1 MPQIILSWHKHYFV
15 DEGSFSSSSLVTLQ
29 RISLS
34 SMVSL
39 TAMTSS
45 ANSLKKSVQALDT
58 NSSPTCGSQQ
68 PSLSSVLFTSSSHGP
83 WSRNSSTAP
92 TESRAFL
99 RELSPSPSLST
110 YVTPLMAKD
119 QEGGVVT
126 TTFGYK
132 AKTPPFWNSSFS
144 LTSSTVSVSEGSPLV
159 SLSASQNTFF
169 KISTDVTSVV
179 DTDSYSFKATSRLP
193 LMDSFKP
200 TSLKYSRRQ
209 AAESSSYSLMASK
222 STESFTSFLSSSS
235 SSSSV
240 SFSSLGSL
248 SLPPPSSSL
257 TSPSIQPSAL
267 LSSLSPLLLLSSS
280 LSSPTLI
287 TTLPSPLPT
296 SVPAQLQISRMSL
309 SSSTLTFYNSKAPKF
324 LPSPSNSR
332 KDTSSSTWLLI
343 PVVKTYASSSSVLL
357 LSLSSSTILSPS
369 PSTSSSSSSSSSSHS
384 SSTPTTTIAEIY
396 PGAETTSSPS
406 LSSKL
411 SSYFL
416 HSLPSI
422 TSLRVKLRTTETT
435 ISSSS
440 PPLTFTLVDSQLPP
454 SRFSAPLLT
463 ARTFSSQKLTSNSV
477 TISYLSTYV
486 SLFPTTTPWSQT
498 SLTSAPSLVFS
509 SASLFNNSSLIS
521 KLSLAA
527 ESYSSLQ
534 GKASYGSFS
543 RTGRIELKPSSAVST
558 LQFSSLKLNTLK
570 PLFTETFVVK
580 FKGNCSVIVDK
591 NSFKLSFVATLAS
604 ILRIPRDDVIVDDV
618 ICGSVSVV
626 FTVKAA
632 RERNLTS
639 ELLGII
645 KNESL
650 VVKYND
656 TVFIAF
662 DVKIISNPTVP
673 TKFSRPTQISS
684 HDRKKLLFII
694 FIFFCAVFAALF
706 VFFSVVFCSR
716 FCACFQ
722 KTGKF
727 RMHKRVRL
735 RAQDFELKR
744 FAERRSRLSG
754 ANYYGEDA
762 HKRVNSRKK
771 ELEVEIE
778 EEDINDYYE
787 DEFVAGLQADA
798 NDTLLNP
805 TNHTANSNQQEEQKF
820 VFDDED
826 SCSSVLFY

>member
-1 MPQIILSWHKHYFV
+1 MSQIIFSWHKYYFV
-15 DEGSFSSSSLVTLQ
+15 DEGSVSSSSLVTLQ

-45 ANSLKKSVQALDT
+45 ANSLKKSVQVLDT
-58 NSSPTCGSQQ
+58 NSSPTSGSQQ
-68 PSLSSVLFTSSSHGP
+68 PSLSSVLFTSSSPGS
-83 WSRNSSTAP
+83 WSRKSSTAP
-92 TESRAFL
+92 AESRAFL

-132 AKTPPFWNSSFS
+132 SKTPPFWKSSFS
-144 LTSSTVSVSEGSPLV
+144 LTSSTVSVSEGSPLA
-159 SLSASQNTFF
+159 SLSASQNAFF
-169 KISTDVTSVV
+169 KISTDVSRVV
-179 DTDSYSFKATSRLP
+179 DNSYSFKATSRLP
-193 LMDSFKP
+193 LMDSFTT
-200 TSLKYSRRQ
+200 TSLKHIRRQ
-209 AAESSSYSLMASK
+209 AAESSSYALMASK
-222 STESFTSFLSSSS
+222 STESVVSFLSSSS

-240 SFSSLGSL
+240 SLSSFGSL
-248 SLPPPSSSL
+248 SLP
-257 TSPSIQPSAL
+257 QPSL
-267 LSSLSPLLLLSSS
+267 FLSSPSLSPLLLLSSS
-280 LSSPTLI
+280 LSSSTLI

-309 SSSTLTFYNSKAPKF
+309 SSSTLTFYNSKAPTF

-332 KDTSSSTWLLI
+332 KDKS
-343 PVVKTYASSSSVLL
+343 YL

-369 PSTSSSSSSSSSSHS
+369 PSTSSSSSSSSHS
-384 SSTPTTTIAEIY
+384 SSTPTTTIAEIN
-396 PGAETTSSPS
+396 PGAETTLSPS

-411 SSYFL
+411 SSYSL
-416 HSLPSI
+416 HSLPSV

-435 ISSSS
+435 VSSSS
-440 PPLTFTLVDSQLPP
+440 PSSTLTSVDSQLPP
-454 SRFSAPLLT
+454 YRFSAPLLT
-463 ARTFSSQKLTSNSV
+463 ARTFSSQKLSSNS
-477 TISYLSTYV
+477 IISSYLSTYV
-486 SLFPTTTPWSQT
+486 SFFPTTTTRSQT
-498 SLTSAPSLVFS
+498 SITSAPSLVFP
-509 SASLFNNSSLIS
+509 SAHSLFNNSSLIS
-521 KLSLAA
+521 KISLAA

-534 GKASYGSFS
+534 DKASYVSFS
-543 RTGRIELKPSSAVST
+543 RTGRIELKPSSVVPT
-558 LQFSSLKLNTLK
+558 FQFSSLKLNTLK

-673 TKFSRPTQISS
+673 TKFSRPTEISN

-706 VFFSVVFCSR
+706 VFFSVVFCNR
-716 FCACFQ
+716 FCACCQ

-727 RMHKRVRL
+727 RMQKRVRL

-787 DEFVAGLQADA
+787 DEFVAGLQADT
-798 NDTLLNP
+798 NDTLLNS

>member
-1 MPQIILSWHKHYFV
+1 MSQIILSWHKYCFV
-15 DEGSFSSSSLVTLQ
+15 DEGSVSSSSVVTLQ

-45 ANSLKKSVQALDT
+45 ANSLKKSVQVLDT
-58 NSSPTCGSQQ
+58 NLSPTSGSQQ
-68 PSLSSVLFTSSSHGP
+68 PSLSSVLFTSSSPGS
-83 WSRNSSTAP
+83 WSTKSSTAP
-92 TESRAFL
+92 AASRAFL

-132 AKTPPFWNSSFS
+132 AKTPPFWKFSFS
-144 LTSSTVSVSEGSPLV
+144 LTSSTVSVSEGSPLA

-169 KISTDVTSVV
+169 KISTDVSRVV
-179 DTDSYSFKATSRLP
+179 DNSYSFKANSRLP
-193 LMDSFKP
+193 LMDSFTT
-200 TSLKYSRRQ
+200 TSLKHSRRQ
-209 AAESSSYSLMASK
+209 AAESSSHSSMASK
-222 STESFTSFLSSSS
+222 STESFTSLLSSSS

-240 SFSSLGSL
+240 FLSSFGSL
-248 SLPPPSSSL
+248 SLPPPSLFLSS
-257 TSPSIQPSAL
+257 P
-267 LSSLSPLLLLSSS
+267 SLSPLLLLSSS
-280 LSSPTLI
+280 SSSPTLI
-287 TTLPSPLPT
+287 STLPSPLPT

-324 LPSPSNSR
+324 LHSPSNSR
-332 KDTSSSTWLLI
+332 KDTS
-343 PVVKTYASSSSVLL
+343 YL

-369 PSTSSSSSSSSSSHS
+369 PSTSSSSSSSPS
-384 SSTPTTTIAEIY
+384 SSTPTTTIAEIN
-396 PGAETTSSPS
+396 PGAETTLSPS

-411 SSYFL
+411 SSYSL
-416 HSLPSI
+416 HSLPSV
-422 TSLRVKLRTTETT
+422 TYLRVKLKTTETT
-435 ISSSS
+435 VSSSS
-440 PPLTFTLVDSQLPP
+440 PSSTFTSVDSQLPP
-454 SRFSAPLLT
+454 YRFSAPLLT
-463 ARTFSSQKLTSNSV
+463 ARTFSSQKLTSSS
-477 TISYLSTYV
+477 IISSYLSSYV
-486 SLFPTTTPWSQT
+486 SFFPTTTTRSQT
-498 SLTSAPSLVFS
+498 SFTSAPSLVFPS
-509 SASLFNNSSLIS
+509 VSLFNNSSLIS
-521 KLSLAA
+521 KISLAA

-534 GKASYGSFS
+534 DKASYVSFS
-543 RTGRIELKPSSAVST
+543 RTGRIELKPSSVVRT
-558 LQFSSLKLNTLK
+558 FQFSSLKLNTLN

-580 FKGNCSVIVDK
+580 FKGNCSVIVNK

-626 FTVKAA
+626 FTVKVA

-662 DVKIISNPTVP
+662 DVKIFSNPTVP
-673 TKFSRPTQISS
+673 TKFSRPTEISN

-716 FCACFQ
+716 FCACCQ

-727 RMHKRVRL
+727 RMQKRVRL

-762 HKRVNSRKK
+762 QKRVKSRKK
-771 ELEVEIE
+771 ELQVEIE

-787 DEFVAGLQADA
+787 DEFVAGLQADT
-798 NDTLLNP
+798 NNTLLNT
-805 TNHTANSNQQEEQKF
+805 TNHTANSNQQEEQRF

>member
-1 MPQIILSWHKHYFV
+1 MSQIILSWHKYCFV
-15 DEGSFSSSSLVTLQ
+15 DEGSVSSSSVVTLQ

-68 PSLSSVLFTSSSHGP
+68 PSLSSVLFTSSSPGS
-83 WSRNSSTAP
+83 WSTKSSTAP
-92 TESRAFL
+92 AESRAFL

-132 AKTPPFWNSSFS
+132 AKTPPFWKFSFS
-144 LTSSTVSVSEGSPLV
+144 LTSSTVSVSEGSPLA

-169 KISTDVTSVV
+169 KISTDVSRVV
-179 DTDSYSFKATSRLP
+179 DNSYSFKANSRLP
-193 LMDSFKP
+193 LMDSFTT
-200 TSLKYSRRQ
+200 TSLKHSRRQ
-209 AAESSSYSLMASK
+209 AAESSSHSSMASK

-240 SFSSLGSL
+240 FLSSFGSL
-248 SLPPPSSSL
+248 SLPPPSLFLSS
-257 TSPSIQPSAL
+257 P
-267 LSSLSPLLLLSSS
+267 SLSPLLLLSSS
-280 LSSPTLI
+280 SSSPTLI
-287 TTLPSPLPT
+287 STLPSPLPT

-332 KDTSSSTWLLI
+332 KDTS
-343 PVVKTYASSSSVLL
+343 YL

-369 PSTSSSSSSSSSSHS
+369 PSTSSSSSSSPS
-384 SSTPTTTIAEIY
+384 SSTPTTTIAEIN
-396 PGAETTSSPS
+396 PGAETTLSPS
-406 LSSKL
+406 LSSTL
-411 SSYFL
+411 SSYSL
-416 HSLPSI
+416 HSLPSV
-422 TSLRVKLRTTETT
+422 TYLRVKLKTTETT
-435 ISSSS
+435 VSSSS
-440 PPLTFTLVDSQLPP
+440 PSSTFTSVYSQLPP
-454 SRFSAPLLT
+454 YRFSAPLLT
-463 ARTFSSQKLTSNSV
+463 ARTFSSQKLTSSS
-477 TISYLSTYV
+477 IISSYLSSYV
-486 SLFPTTTPWSQT
+486 SFFPTTTTRSQT
-498 SLTSAPSLVFS
+498 SFTSAPSRVFPS
-509 SASLFNNSSLIS
+509 VSLFNNSSLIS
-521 KLSLAA
+521 KISLAA

-534 GKASYGSFS
+534 DKASYVSFS
-543 RTGRIELKPSSAVST
+543 RTGRIELKPSSVVRT
-558 LQFSSLKLNTLK
+558 FQFSSLKLNTLN

-626 FTVKAA
+626 FTVKVA

-673 TKFSRPTQISS
+673 TKFSRPTEISNR
-684 HDRKKLLFII
+684 DRKKLLFII

-716 FCACFQ
+716 FCACCQ

-727 RMHKRVRL
+727 RMQKRVRL

-754 ANYYGEDA
+754 ANYYGEEA
-762 HKRVNSRKK
+762 HKRVNRRKK
-771 ELEVEIE
+771 ESEVEIE

-787 DEFVAGLQADA
+787 DEFVAGLQADT
-798 NDTLLNP
+798 NDTLLNS
-805 TNHTANSNQQEEQKF
+805 TNNTANSNQQEEQKF

>member
-1 MPQIILSWHKHYFV
+1 MSQIILSWHKYCFV
-15 DEGSFSSSSLVTLQ
+15 DEGSVSSSSVVTLQ

-68 PSLSSVLFTSSSHGP
+68 PSLSSVLFTSSSPGS
-83 WSRNSSTAP
+83 WSTKSSTAP
-92 TESRAFL
+92 AESRAFL
-99 RELSPSPSLST
+99 RELSSSPSLST

-132 AKTPPFWNSSFS
+132 AKTPPFWKFSFS
-144 LTSSTVSVSEGSPLV
+144 LTSSTVSVSEGSPLA

-169 KISTDVTSVV
+169 KISTDVSRVV
-179 DTDSYSFKATSRLP
+179 DNSYSFKANSRLP
-193 LMDSFKP
+193 LMDSFTT
-200 TSLKYSRRQ
+200 TSLKHSRRQ
-209 AAESSSYSLMASK
+209 AAESSSHSSMASK

-240 SFSSLGSL
+240 FLSSFGSL
-248 SLPPPSSSL
+248 SLPPPSLFLSS
-257 TSPSIQPSAL
+257 P
-267 LSSLSPLLLLSSS
+267 SLSPLLLLSSS
-280 LSSPTLI
+280 SSSPTLI
-287 TTLPSPLPT
+287 STLPSPLPT

-332 KDTSSSTWLLI
+332 KDTS
-343 PVVKTYASSSSVLL
+343 YL

-369 PSTSSSSSSSSSSHS
+369 PSTSSSSSSSPS
-384 SSTPTTTIAEIY
+384 SSTPTTTIAEIN
-396 PGAETTSSPS
+396 PGAETTLSPS

-411 SSYFL
+411 SSYSL
-416 HSLPSI
+416 HSLPSV
-422 TSLRVKLRTTETT
+422 TYLRVKLKTTETT
-435 ISSSS
+435 VSSSS
-440 PPLTFTLVDSQLPP
+440 PSSTFTSVDSQLPP
-454 SRFSAPLLT
+454 YRFSAPLLT
-463 ARTFSSQKLTSNSV
+463 ARTFSSQKLTSSS
-477 TISYLSTYV
+477 IISSYLSSYV
-486 SLFPTTTPWSQT
+486 SFFPTTTTRSQT
-498 SLTSAPSLVFS
+498 SFTSAPSLVFPS
-509 SASLFNNSSLIS
+509 VSLFNNSSLIS
-521 KLSLAA
+521 KISLAA

-534 GKASYGSFS
+534 DKASYVSFS
-543 RTGRIELKPSSAVST
+543 RTGRIELKPSSVVPT
-558 LQFSSLKLNTLK
+558 FQFSSLKLNTLK

-580 FKGNCSVIVDK
+580 FKGNCSVIVNK

-673 TKFSRPTQISS
+673 TKFSRPTEISN

-716 FCACFQ
+716 FCACCQ

-727 RMHKRVRL
+727 RMQKRVRL

-754 ANYYGEDA
+754 ANYYGEEA
-762 HKRVNSRKK
+762 HKRVNRRKK
-771 ELEVEIE
+771 ESEVEIE

-787 DEFVAGLQADA
+787 DEFVAGLQADT
-798 NDTLLNP
+798 NNTLLNT
-805 TNHTANSNQQEEQKF
+805 TNHTANSNQQEEQRF

>member
-1 MPQIILSWHKHYFV
+1 MSQIILSWHKYCFV
-15 DEGSFSSSSLVTLQ
+15 DEGSVSSSSVVTLQ

-68 PSLSSVLFTSSSHGP
+68 PSLSSVLFTSSSPGS
-83 WSRNSSTAP
+83 WSTKSSTAP
-92 TESRAFL
+92 AESRAFL

-132 AKTPPFWNSSFS
+132 AKTPPFWKFSFS
-144 LTSSTVSVSEGSPLV
+144 LTSSTVSVSEGSPLA

-169 KISTDVTSVV
+169 KISTDVSRVV
-179 DTDSYSFKATSRLP
+179 DNSYSFKANSRLP
-193 LMDSFKP
+193 LMDSFTT
-200 TSLKYSRRQ
+200 TSLKHSRRQ
-209 AAESSSYSLMASK
+209 AAESSSHSSMASK

-240 SFSSLGSL
+240 FLSSFGSL
-248 SLPPPSSSL
+248 SLPPPSLFLSS
-257 TSPSIQPSAL
+257 P
-267 LSSLSPLLLLSSS
+267 SLSPLLLLSSS
-280 LSSPTLI
+280 SSSPTLI
-287 TTLPSPLPT
+287 STLPSPLPT

-309 SSSTLTFYNSKAPKF
+309 SSSTLTFYNSKAPRF

-332 KDTSSSTWLLI
+332 KDTS
-343 PVVKTYASSSSVLL
+343 YL

-369 PSTSSSSSSSSSSHS
+369 PSTSSSSSSSSPS
-384 SSTPTTTIAEIY
+384 SSTPTTTIAEIN
-396 PGAETTSSPS
+396 PGAETTLSPS

-411 SSYFL
+411 SSYSL
-416 HSLPSI
+416 HSLPSV
-422 TSLRVKLRTTETT
+422 TYLRVKLKTTETT
-435 ISSSS
+435 VSSSS
-440 PPLTFTLVDSQLPP
+440 PSSTFTSVDSQLPP
-454 SRFSAPLLT
+454 YRFSAPLLT
-463 ARTFSSQKLTSNSV
+463 ARTFSSQKLTSSS
-477 TISYLSTYV
+477 IISSYLSSYV
-486 SLFPTTTPWSQT
+486 SFFPTTTTRSQT
-498 SLTSAPSLVFS
+498 SFTSAPSRVFPS
-509 SASLFNNSSLIS
+509 VSLFNNSSLIS
-521 KLSLAA
+521 KISLAA

-534 GKASYGSFS
+534 DKASYVSFS
-543 RTGRIELKPSSAVST
+543 RTGRIELKPSSVVRT
-558 LQFSSLKLNTLK
+558 FQFSSLKLNTLN

-626 FTVKAA
+626 FTVKVA

-673 TKFSRPTQISS
+673 TRFSRPTEISNR
-684 HDRKKLLFII
+684 DRKKLLFII

-716 FCACFQ
+716 FCACCQ

-727 RMHKRVRL
+727 RMQKRVRL

-754 ANYYGEDA
+754 ANYYGEEA
-762 HKRVNSRKK
+762 HKRVNRRKK
-771 ELEVEIE
+771 ESEVEIE

-787 DEFVAGLQADA
+787 DEFVAGLQADT
-798 NDTLLNP
+798 NDTLLNS
-805 TNHTANSNQQEEQKF
+805 TNNTANSNQQEEQKF

>member
-1 MPQIILSWHKHYFV
+1 MSQIILSWHKYCFV
-15 DEGSFSSSSLVTLQ
+15 DEGSVSSSSVVTLQ

-68 PSLSSVLFTSSSHGP
+68 PSLSSVLFTSSSPGS
-83 WSRNSSTAP
+83 WSTKSSTAP
-92 TESRAFL
+92 AESRAFL

-132 AKTPPFWNSSFS
+132 AKTPPFWKFSFS
-144 LTSSTVSVSEGSPLV
+144 LTSSTVSVSEGSPLA
-159 SLSASQNTFF
+159 SLLASQNTFF
-169 KISTDVTSVV
+169 KISTDVSRVV
-179 DTDSYSFKATSRLP
+179 DNSYSFKANSRLP
-193 LMDSFKP
+193 LMDSFTT
-200 TSLKYSRRQ
+200 TSLKHSRRQ
-209 AAESSSYSLMASK
+209 AAESSSHSSMASK

-240 SFSSLGSL
+240 FLSSFGSL
-248 SLPPPSSSL
+248 SLPPPSLFLSS
-257 TSPSIQPSAL
+257 P
-267 LSSLSPLLLLSSS
+267 SLSPLLLLSSS
-280 LSSPTLI
+280 SSSPTLI
-287 TTLPSPLPT
+287 STLPSPLPT

-332 KDTSSSTWLLI
+332 KDTS
-343 PVVKTYASSSSVLL
+343 YL

-369 PSTSSSSSSSSSSHS
+369 PSTSSSSSSSPS
-384 SSTPTTTIAEIY
+384 SSTPTTTIAEIN
-396 PGAETTSSPS
+396 PGAETTLSPS

-411 SSYFL
+411 SSYSL
-416 HSLPSI
+416 HSLPSV
-422 TSLRVKLRTTETT
+422 TYLRVKLKTTETT

-440 PPLTFTLVDSQLPP
+440 PSSTFTSVDSQLPP
-454 SRFSAPLLT
+454 YRFSAPLLT
-463 ARTFSSQKLTSNSV
+463 ARTFSSQKLTSSS
-477 TISYLSTYV
+477 IISSYLSSYV
-486 SLFPTTTPWSQT
+486 SFFPTTTTRSQT
-498 SLTSAPSLVFS
+498 SFTSAPSLVFPS
-509 SASLFNNSSLIS
+509 VSLFNNSSLIS
-521 KLSLAA
+521 KISLAA

-534 GKASYGSFS
+534 DKASYVSFS
-543 RTGRIELKPSSAVST
+543 RTGRIELKPSSVVRT
-558 LQFSSLKLNTLK
+558 FQFSSLKLNTLN

-626 FTVKAA
+626 FTVKVA

-673 TKFSRPTQISS
+673 TKFSRPTEISNR
-684 HDRKKLLFII
+684 DRKKLLFII

-716 FCACFQ
+716 FCACCQ

-727 RMHKRVRL
+727 RMQKRVRL

-754 ANYYGEDA
+754 ANYYGEEA
-762 HKRVNSRKK
+762 HKRVNRRKK
-771 ELEVEIE
+771 ESEVEIE

-787 DEFVAGLQADA
+787 DEFVAGLQADT
-798 NDTLLNP
+798 NDTLLNS
-805 TNHTANSNQQEEQKF
+805 TNNTANSNQQLEEQKF

>member
-1 MPQIILSWHKHYFV
+1 MSQIILSWHKYCFV
-15 DEGSFSSSSLVTLQ
+15 DEGSVSSSSVVTLQ

-45 ANSLKKSVQALDT
+45 ANSLKKSVQVLDT
-58 NSSPTCGSQQ
+58 NSSPTSGSQQ
-68 PSLSSVLFTSSSHGP
+68 PSLSSVLFTSSSPG
-83 WSRNSSTAP
+83 SRSRKSSPAP
-92 TESRAFL
+92 AESRAFL
-99 RELSPSPSLST
+99 RELSPSPSFST

-132 AKTPPFWNSSFS
+132 SKTPPFWKSSFS
-144 LTSSTVSVSEGSPLV
+144 LTSSTVSVSEGSPLA
-159 SLSASQNTFF
+159 SLSASQNAFF
-169 KISTDVTSVV
+169 KISTDVSRVV
-179 DTDSYSFKATSRLP
+179 DNSYSFKANSRLP
-193 LMDSFKP
+193 LMDSFTT
-200 TSLKYSRRQ
+200 TSLKHSRRH
-209 AAESSSYSLMASK
+209 AAESSSHSSMASK

-240 SFSSLGSL
+240 FLSSFGSL
-248 SLPPPSSSL
+248 SLPPPSLFLSS
-257 TSPSIQPSAL
+257 P
-267 LSSLSPLLLLSSS
+267 SLSPLLLLSSS
-280 LSSPTLI
+280 ASSPTLI
-287 TTLPSPLPT
+287 STLPSPLPT

-332 KDTSSSTWLLI
+332 KDTS
-343 PVVKTYASSSSVLL
+343 YL

-369 PSTSSSSSSSSSSHS
+369 PSTSSSSSSSPS
-384 SSTPTTTIAEIY
+384 SSTPTTTIAEIN
-396 PGAETTSSPS
+396 PGAETTLSPS

-411 SSYFL
+411 SSYSL
-416 HSLPSI
+416 HSLPSV
-422 TSLRVKLRTTETT
+422 TYLRVKLKTTETT
-435 ISSSS
+435 VSSSS
-440 PPLTFTLVDSQLPP
+440 PSSTFTSVDSQLPP
-454 SRFSAPLLT
+454 YRFSAPLLT
-463 ARTFSSQKLTSNSV
+463 ARTFSSQKLTSSS
-477 TISYLSTYV
+477 IISSYLSSYV
-486 SLFPTTTPWSQT
+486 SFFPTTTTRSPT
-498 SLTSAPSLVFS
+498 SFTSAPSLVFPS
-509 SASLFNNSSLIS
+509 VSLFNNSSLIS
-521 KLSLAA
+521 KISLAA

-534 GKASYGSFS
+534 DKASYVSFS
-543 RTGRIELKPSSAVST
+543 RTGRIELKPSSVVPT
-558 LQFSSLKLNTLK
+558 FQFSSLKLNTLK

-618 ICGSVSVV
+618 ICGSVSVF

-673 TKFSRPTQISS
+673 TKFSRPTEISN

-706 VFFSVVFCSR
+706 VFFSVVFCNR
-716 FCACFQ
+716 FCACCQ

-727 RMHKRVRL
+727 RMQKRVRL

-787 DEFVAGLQADA
+787 DEFVAGLQADT
-798 NDTLLNP
+798 NDTLLNS

-820 VFDDED
+820 VFDDEE

>member
-1 MPQIILSWHKHYFV
+1 MSQIILSWHKYCFV
-15 DEGSFSSSSLVTLQ
+15 DEESVSSSSVVTLQ

-58 NSSPTCGSQQ
+58 NSSPTCGSRQ
-68 PSLSSVLFTSSSHGP
+68 PSLSSVLFTSSSPGS
-83 WSRNSSTAP
+83 WSTKSSTAP
-92 TESRAFL
+92 AESRAFL

-132 AKTPPFWNSSFS
+132 AKTPPFWKFSFS
-144 LTSSTVSVSEGSPLV
+144 LTSSTVSVSEGSPLA

-169 KISTDVTSVV
+169 KISTDVSRVV
-179 DTDSYSFKATSRLP
+179 DNSYSFKANSRLP
-193 LMDSFKP
+193 LMDSFTT
-200 TSLKYSRRQ
+200 TSLKHSRRQ
-209 AAESSSYSLMASK
+209 AAESSSHSSMASK

-240 SFSSLGSL
+240 FFSSFGSL
-248 SLPPPSSSL
+248 SLPPPSLFLSS
-257 TSPSIQPSAL
+257 P
-267 LSSLSPLLLLSSS
+267 SLSPLLLLSSS
-280 LSSPTLI
+280 SSSPTLI
-287 TTLPSPLPT
+287 STLPSPLPT

-332 KDTSSSTWLLI
+332 KDTS
-343 PVVKTYASSSSVLL
+343 YL

-369 PSTSSSSSSSSSSHS
+369 PSTSSSSSSSPS
-384 SSTPTTTIAEIY
+384 SSTPTTTIAEIN
-396 PGAETTSSPS
+396 PGAETTLSPS

-411 SSYFL
+411 SSYSL
-416 HSLPSI
+416 HSLPSV
-422 TSLRVKLRTTETT
+422 TYLRVKLKTTETT
-435 ISSSS
+435 VSSSS
-440 PPLTFTLVDSQLPP
+440 PSSTFTSVDSQLPP
-454 SRFSAPLLT
+454 YRFSAPLLT
-463 ARTFSSQKLTSNSV
+463 ARTFSSQKLTSSS
-477 TISYLSTYV
+477 IISSYLSSYV
-486 SLFPTTTPWSQT
+486 SFFPTTTTRSQT
-498 SLTSAPSLVFS
+498 SFTSAPSLVFPS
-509 SASLFNNSSLIS
+509 VSLFNNSSLIS
-521 KLSLAA
+521 KISLAA

-534 GKASYGSFS
+534 DKASYVSFS
-543 RTGRIELKPSSAVST
+543 RTGRIELKPSSVVRT
-558 LQFSSLKLNTLK
+558 FQFSSLKLNTLN

-673 TKFSRPTQISS
+673 TKFSRPTEISN

-716 FCACFQ
+716 FCACCQ

-727 RMHKRVRL
+727 RMQKRVRL

-762 HKRVNSRKK
+762 QKRVKSRKK
-771 ELEVEIE
+771 ELQVEIE

-787 DEFVAGLQADA
+787 DEFVAGLQADT
-798 NDTLLNP
+798 NNTLLNT
-805 TNHTANSNQQEEQKF
+805 TNHTANSNQQEEQRF

>member
-1 MPQIILSWHKHYFV
+1 MSQIILSWHKYCFV
-15 DEGSFSSSSLVTLQ
+15 DEGSVSSSSVVTLQ

-45 ANSLKKSVQALDT
+45 ANSLKKSVQALDR

-68 PSLSSVLFTSSSHGP
+68 PSLSSVLFTSSSPGS
-83 WSRNSSTAP
+83 WSTKSSTAP
-92 TESRAFL
+92 AESRAFL

-132 AKTPPFWNSSFS
+132 AKTPPFWKFSFS
-144 LTSSTVSVSEGSPLV
+144 LTSSTVSVSEGSPLA

-169 KISTDVTSVV
+169 KISTDVSCVV
-179 DTDSYSFKATSRLP
+179 DNSYSFKANSRLP
-193 LMDSFKP
+193 LMDSFTT
-200 TSLKYSRRQ
+200 TSLKHSRRH
-209 AAESSSYSLMASK
+209 AAESSSHSSMASK

-240 SFSSLGSL
+240 FLSSFGSL
-248 SLPPPSSSL
+248 SLPPPSLFLSS
-257 TSPSIQPSAL
+257 P
-267 LSSLSPLLLLSSS
+267 SLSPLLLLSSS
-280 LSSPTLI
+280 SSSPTLI
-287 TTLPSPLPT
+287 STLPSPLPT
-296 SVPAQLQISRMSL
+296 SVPAQLKISRMSL

-332 KDTSSSTWLLI
+332 KDTS
-343 PVVKTYASSSSVLL
+343 YL

-369 PSTSSSSSSSSSSHS
+369 PSTSSSSSSSPS
-384 SSTPTTTIAEIY
+384 SSTPTTTIAEIN
-396 PGAETTSSPS
+396 PGAETTLSPS

-411 SSYFL
+411 SSYSL
-416 HSLPSI
+416 HSLPSV
-422 TSLRVKLRTTETT
+422 TYLRVKLKTTETT
-435 ISSSS
+435 VSSSS
-440 PPLTFTLVDSQLPP
+440 PSSTFTSVDSQLPP
-454 SRFSAPLLT
+454 YRFSAPLLT
-463 ARTFSSQKLTSNSV
+463 VRTFSSQKLTSNFI
-477 TISYLSTYV
+477 ISSYFSTYV
-486 SLFPTTTPWSQT
+486 SFFPTTTTRSQT
-498 SLTSAPSLVFS
+498 SLTSAPSLVS
-509 SASLFNNSSLIS
+509 PSAHSLFNNSSSIS

-534 GKASYGSFS
+534 DKASYVSFS
-543 RTGRIELKPSSAVST
+543 RTGRIELKPSSVVPT
-558 LQFSSLKLNTLK
+558 FQFSSLKLNTLK

-673 TKFSRPTQISS
+673 TKFSRPTEISN

-716 FCACFQ
+716 FCACCQ

-727 RMHKRVRL
+727 RMQKRVRL

-787 DEFVAGLQADA
+787 DEFVAGLQADT
-798 NDTLLNP
+798 NDTLLNS

-820 VFDDED
+820 VFDDEE

>member
-1 MPQIILSWHKHYFV
+1 MSQIILSWHKYYFV
-15 DEGSFSSSSLVTLQ
+15 DEGSVSSSSLVTLQ

-45 ANSLKKSVQALDT
+45 ANSLKKSVQVLDT
-58 NSSPTCGSQQ
+58 NSSPTSGSQQ
-68 PSLSSVLFTSSSHGP
+68 PSLSSVLFTSSSPG
-83 WSRNSSTAP
+83 SRSRKSSPAP
-92 TESRAFL
+92 AESRAFL

-132 AKTPPFWNSSFS
+132 AKTPPFWKSSFS
-144 LTSSTVSVSEGSPLV
+144 LTSSTVSVSEGSPLA

-169 KISTDVTSVV
+169 KISTDVARLV
-179 DTDSYSFKATSRLP
+179 DSSYSFKATSRLP
-193 LMDSFKP
+193 LMDSFTA
-200 TSLKYSRRQ
+200 TSLKYSRMQ
-209 AAESSSYSLMASK
+209 AAESSSHSLMASK
-222 STESFTSFLSSSS
+222 STESFMSSLSSSS

-240 SFSSLGSL
+240 SLSSLGSL
-248 SLPPPSSSL
+248 SLPPPSLSL

-267 LSSLSPLLLLSSS
+267 LSLLSPLLLLSSS

-296 SVPAQLQISRMSL
+296 SVPAQLQISRTSL
-309 SSSTLTFYNSKAPKF
+309 SSSTLKFYNSKAPKF

-332 KDTSSSTWLLI
+332 KDTSSSTLFLI
-343 PVVKTYASSSSVLL
+343 PVVKTYASSSSFLS
-357 LSLSSSTILSPS
+357 LSLSSSTIVSPS
-369 PSTSSSSSSSSSSHS
+369 SSTLSSSSSSHS
-384 SSTPTTTIAEIY
+384 SSTPTTTMAEIN
-396 PGAETTSSPS
+396 PGAETKLSPS

-416 HSLPSI
+416 HSLPSV
-422 TSLRVKLRTTETT
+422 TYLRVKLRTTETT

-440 PPLTFTLVDSQLPP
+440 PSSTFTSVDSQLPP
-454 SRFSAPLLT
+454 YRFSAPLLT
-463 ARTFSSQKLTSNSV
+463 ARTFSSQKTSNSI
-477 TISYLSTYV
+477 TSSYLSTYV
-486 SLFPTTTPWSQT
+486 SFFLTTTPWSQT
-498 SLTSAPSLVFS
+498 PLTSAPSLVFPS
-509 SASLFNNSSLIS
+509 VSPFNNSSLIS
-521 KLSLAA
+521 KISLAA

-534 GKASYGSFS
+534 DKASYVSFS
-543 RTGRIELKPSSAVST
+543 RTGRIELKPSSVVPT
-558 LQFSSLKLNTLK
+558 FQFSSLKLNTLK

-580 FKGNCSVIVDK
+580 FKGNCSVIVNK

-673 TKFSRPTQISS
+673 TKFSRPTEISN

-706 VFFSVVFCSR
+706 VFFSVVFCNR
-716 FCACFQ
+716 FCACCQ

-727 RMHKRVRL
+727 RMQKRVRL

-762 HKRVNSRKK
+762 QKRVKSRKK
-771 ELEVEIE
+771 ELQVEIE
-778 EEDINDYYE
+778 GEDINDYYE
-787 DEFVAGLQADA
+787 DEFVAGLQADT
-798 NDTLLNP
+798 NDTLLNS

>member
-1 MPQIILSWHKHYFV
+1 MSQIILSWHKYYFV
-15 DEGSFSSSSLVTLQ
+15 DEGSVSSSSLVTL
-29 RISLS
+29 RRTSLS
-34 SMVSL
+34 RMVSL

-68 PSLSSVLFTSSSHGP
+68 PSLSSVLFTSSSPGS
-83 WSRNSSTAP
+83 WSRKSSTAP
-92 TESRAFL
+92 AESRALL

-132 AKTPPFWNSSFS
+132 AKTPPFWKFSFS
-144 LTSSTVSVSEGSPLV
+144 LTSSTVSVSEGSPLA

-169 KISTDVTSVV
+169 KISTDVSRVV
-179 DTDSYSFKATSRLP
+179 DNSYSFKANSRLP
-193 LMDSFKP
+193 LMDSFTT
-200 TSLKYSRRQ
+200 TSLKHSRRQ
-209 AAESSSYSLMASK
+209 AAESSSHSSMASK

-240 SFSSLGSL
+240 FLSSFGSL
-248 SLPPPSSSL
+248 SLPPPSLFLSS
-257 TSPSIQPSAL
+257 P
-267 LSSLSPLLLLSSS
+267 SLSPLLLLSSS
-280 LSSPTLI
+280 SSSPTLI
-287 TTLPSPLPT
+287 STLPSPLPT

-324 LPSPSNSR
+324 LPSPSNSP
-332 KDTSSSTWLLI
+332 KDTS
-343 PVVKTYASSSSVLL
+343 YL

-369 PSTSSSSSSSSSSHS
+369 PSTSSSSSSSPS
-384 SSTPTTTIAEIY
+384 SSTPTTTIAEIN
-396 PGAETTSSPS
+396 PGAETTLSPS
-406 LSSKL
+406 LSSTL
-411 SSYFL
+411 SSYSL
-416 HSLPSI
+416 HSLPSV
-422 TSLRVKLRTTETT
+422 TYLRVKLKTTETT
-435 ISSSS
+435 VSSSS
-440 PPLTFTLVDSQLPP
+440 PSSTFTSVDSQLPP
-454 SRFSAPLLT
+454 YRFSAPLLT
-463 ARTFSSQKLTSNSV
+463 ARTFSSQKLTSSS
-477 TISYLSTYV
+477 IISSYLSSYV
-486 SLFPTTTPWSQT
+486 SFFPTTTTRSQT
-498 SLTSAPSLVFS
+498 SFTSAPSRVFPS
-509 SASLFNNSSLIS
+509 VSLFNNSSLIS
-521 KLSLAA
+521 KISLAA

-534 GKASYGSFS
+534 DKASYVSFS
-543 RTGRIELKPSSAVST
+543 RTGRIELKPSSVVRT
-558 LQFSSLKLNTLK
+558 FQFSSLKLNTLN

-626 FTVKAA
+626 FTVKVA

-673 TKFSRPTQISS
+673 TRFSRPTEISNR
-684 HDRKKLLFII
+684 DRKKLLFII

-706 VFFSVVFCSR
+706 VFFSVVFCNR
-716 FCACFQ
+716 FCACCQ

-727 RMHKRVRL
+727 RMQKRVRL

-762 HKRVNSRKK
+762 QKRVKSRKK
-771 ELEVEIE
+771 ELQVEIE

-787 DEFVAGLQADA
+787 DEFVAGLQADT
-798 NDTLLNP
+798 NNTLLNT
-805 TNHTANSNQQEEQKF
+805 TNHTANSNQQEEQRF

>member
-1 MPQIILSWHKHYFV
+1 MSQIILSWHKYYFV
-15 DEGSFSSSSLVTLQ
+15 DEGSVSSSSLVTLQ

-34 SMVSL
+34 RMVSL

-45 ANSLKKSVQALDT
+45 ANSLKKSVQVLDT
-58 NSSPTCGSQQ
+58 NLSPTSGSQQ
-68 PSLSSVLFTSSSHGP
+68 PSLSSVLFTSFSPGS
-83 WSRNSSTAP
+83 WSRKSSTAP
-92 TESRAFL
+92 AESRTFL

-132 AKTPPFWNSSFS
+132 SKTPPFWKSSFS
-144 LTSSTVSVSEGSPLV
+144 LTSSIVSVSEGSPLA

-169 KISTDVTSVV
+169 KISTDVSRVV
-179 DTDSYSFKATSRLP
+179 DNSYSFKATSRLP
-193 LMDSFKP
+193 FMDSFTT

-209 AAESSSYSLMASK
+209 AAESSSHSLMASK
-222 STESFTSFLSSSS
+222 STETFLSFLSSSS
-235 SSSSV
+235 SSLSV
-240 SFSSLGSL
+240 SLSSLGSL
-248 SLPPPSSSL
+248 SLPPPSLSL

-324 LPSPSNSR
+324 L
-332 KDTSSSTWLLI
+332 
-343 PVVKTYASSSSVLL
+343 L
-357 LSLSSSTILSPS
+357 LSLSSSTIVSPS
-369 PSTSSSSSSSSSSHS
+369 PSTSSSSSSSSHS
-384 SSTPTTTIAEIY
+384 LSTPTTTIAEIN
-396 PGAETTSSPS
+396 PGAETTLSPS

-416 HSLPSI
+416 HSLPSV

-440 PPLTFTLVDSQLPP
+440 PSSTFTLVDSQLPP
-454 SRFSAPLLT
+454 YRFSAPLLT
-463 ARTFSSQKLTSNSV
+463 ARTFSSQKLTSSS
-477 TISYLSTYV
+477 IISSYLSTYV
-486 SLFPTTTPWSQT
+486 SFFPTTTTRSQT
-498 SLTSAPSLVFS
+498 SITSAPSLVS
-509 SASLFNNSSLIS
+509 PSVSLFNNSSLIS
-521 KLSLAA
+521 KISLAA

-534 GKASYGSFS
+534 DKASYVSFS
-543 RTGRIELKPSSAVST
+543 RTGRIELKPSSVVPT
-558 LQFSSLKLNTLK
+558 FQFSSLKLNTLK

-673 TKFSRPTQISS
+673 TKFSRPTEISN

-706 VFFSVVFCSR
+706 VFLSVVFCSR
-716 FCACFQ
+716 FCACCQ
-722 KTGKF
+722 RTGKF
-727 RMHKRVRL
+727 RMQKRVRL

-754 ANYYGEDA
+754 ANYYGEEA
-762 HKRVNSRKK
+762 HKRVNRRKK

-787 DEFVAGLQADA
+787 DEFVAGLQADT
-798 NDTLLNP
+798 NDTLLNS

>member
-1 MPQIILSWHKHYFV
+1 MSQIILSLHKYYFV
-15 DEGSFSSSSLVTLQ
+15 DKGSVSSSSLVTLQ
-29 RISLS
+29 GISLS

-45 ANSLKKSVQALDT
+45 AHSLKKSVQALDT
-58 NSSPTCGSQQ
+58 NSSPTSGSQQ
-68 PSLSSVLFTSSSHGP
+68 PSLSSVLFTSFSPGS
-83 WSRNSSTAP
+83 WSRKSSTAP
-92 TESRAFL
+92 AESRTFL

-132 AKTPPFWNSSFS
+132 SKTPPFWKSSFS
-144 LTSSTVSVSEGSPLV
+144 PTSSTVSVSEGSPLA

-169 KISTDVTSVV
+169 KISTDVARLV
-179 DTDSYSFKATSRLP
+179 DSSYSFKATSRLP
-193 LMDSFKP
+193 LMDSFTA
-200 TSLKYSRRQ
+200 TSLKYSRMQ
-209 AAESSSYSLMASK
+209 AAESSSHSLMASK
-222 STESFTSFLSSSS
+222 STESFMSSLSSSS

-240 SFSSLGSL
+240 SLSSLGSL
-248 SLPPPSSSL
+248 SLPPPSLSL

-296 SVPAQLQISRMSL
+296 SVPAQLQISRTSL
-309 SSSTLTFYNSKAPKF
+309 SSSTLKFYNSKAPKF

-332 KDTSSSTWLLI
+332 KDTSSSTLFLI
-343 PVVKTYASSSSVLL
+343 PVVETYASSSSFLL
-357 LSLSSSTILSPS
+357 LSLSSSTVVSPS
-369 PSTSSSSSSSSSSHS
+369 PSTSSSSSSSSHS
-384 SSTPTTTIAEIY
+384 SSTPTTTIAEIN
-396 PGAETTSSPS
+396 PGAETKLSPS

-416 HSLPSI
+416 HSLPLV

-435 ISSSS
+435 VSSSS
-440 PPLTFTLVDSQLPP
+440 PSSTFTLVDSQLPP
-454 SRFSAPLLT
+454 YRFSAPLLT
-463 ARTFSSQKLTSNSV
+463 ARTFSSQKLTSSS
-477 TISYLSTYV
+477 IISSYLSTYV
-486 SLFPTTTPWSQT
+486 SFFPTTTPWSQT
-498 SLTSAPSLVFS
+498 PITSAPSLVFPS
-509 SASLFNNSSLIS
+509 VSPFNNSSLIS
-521 KLSLAA
+521 KISLAA

-534 GKASYGSFS
+534 DKASYVSFS
-543 RTGRIELKPSSAVST
+543 RTGRIELKPSSVVPT
-558 LQFSSLKLNTLK
+558 FQFSSLKLNTLK

-673 TKFSRPTQISS
+673 TKFSRPTEISN

-716 FCACFQ
+716 FCACCQ

-727 RMHKRVRL
+727 RMQKRVRL

-754 ANYYGEDA
+754 ANYYGEEA

-787 DEFVAGLQADA
+787 DEFVAGLQADT
-798 NDTLLNP
+798 NDTLLNS

>member
-1 MPQIILSWHKHYFV
+1 MSQIILSWHKYCFV
-15 DEGSFSSSSLVTLQ
+15 DEGSVSSSSVVTLQ

-45 ANSLKKSVQALDT
+45 ANSLKKSVEALDT

-68 PSLSSVLFTSSSHGP
+68 PSLSSVLFTSSSLGS
-83 WSRNSSTAP
+83 WSTKSSTAP
-92 TESRAFL
+92 AESRAFL

-132 AKTPPFWNSSFS
+132 AKTPPFWKFSFS
-144 LTSSTVSVSEGSPLV
+144 LTSSTVSVSEGSPLA

-169 KISTDVTSVV
+169 KISTDVSRVV
-179 DTDSYSFKATSRLP
+179 DNSYSFKANSRLP
-193 LMDSFKP
+193 LMDSFTT
-200 TSLKYSRRQ
+200 TSLKHSRRQ
-209 AAESSSYSLMASK
+209 AAESSSHSSMASK
-222 STESFTSFLSSSS
+222 STESLTSFLSSSS

-240 SFSSLGSL
+240 FLSSFGSL
-248 SLPPPSSSL
+248 SLPPPSLFLSS
-257 TSPSIQPSAL
+257 P
-267 LSSLSPLLLLSSS
+267 SLSPLLLLSSS
-280 LSSPTLI
+280 SSSPTLI
-287 TTLPSPLPT
+287 STLPSPLPT

-332 KDTSSSTWLLI
+332 KDTS
-343 PVVKTYASSSSVLL
+343 YL

-369 PSTSSSSSSSSSSHS
+369 PSTSSSSSSSPS
-384 SSTPTTTIAEIY
+384 SSTPTTTIAEIN
-396 PGAETTSSPS
+396 PGAETTLSPS

-411 SSYFL
+411 SSYSL
-416 HSLPSI
+416 HSLPSV
-422 TSLRVKLRTTETT
+422 TYLRVKLKTTETT
-435 ISSSS
+435 VSSSS
-440 PPLTFTLVDSQLPP
+440 PSSTFTSVDSQLPP
-454 SRFSAPLLT
+454 YRFSAPLLT
-463 ARTFSSQKLTSNSV
+463 ARTFSSQKTSNSI
-477 TISYLSTYV
+477 TSSYLSTYV
-486 SLFPTTTPWSQT
+486 SFFLTTTPWSQT
-498 SLTSAPSLVFS
+498 PLTSAPSLVFPS
-509 SASLFNNSSLIS
+509 VSPFNNSSLIS
-521 KLSLAA
+521 KISLAA

-534 GKASYGSFS
+534 DKASYVSFS
-543 RTGRIELKPSSAVST
+543 RTGRIELKPSSVVRT
-558 LQFSSLKLNTLK
+558 FQFSSLKLNTLN

-580 FKGNCSVIVDK
+580 FKGNCSVIVNK

-662 DVKIISNPTVP
+662 DVKIFSNPTVP
-673 TKFSRPTQISS
+673 TKFSRPTEISN

-716 FCACFQ
+716 FCACCQ

-727 RMHKRVRL
+727 RMQKRVRL

-754 ANYYGEDA
+754 ANYYGEEA
-762 HKRVNSRKK
+762 HKRVNRRKK
-771 ELEVEIE
+771 ESEVEIE

-787 DEFVAGLQADA
+787 DEFVAGLQADT
-798 NDTLLNP
+798 NDTLLNS
-805 TNHTANSNQQEEQKF
+805 TNNTVNSNQQEEQKF